1 MDTRLNKNILW
12 AYFEGRA
19 TSIQKQLILE
29 WLQSETNREIFY
41 RMLHEWEKENLQ
53 FQPNIEEDF
62 KRLTLQLSEPTPQFS
77 ESPLESIHKSPIYK
91 IWIAA
96 ASVILLLIGCWW
108 AQDFLLYKTYTTG
121 FGQIQTLRLPDDSRV
136 VLNANST
143 LQVPRFAFLSNHRE
157 VKLSGEAEFSVVH
170 TIDHRRFFVHTP
182 DHLEVEVLGT
192 EFLVYSRGHGSKVAL
207 SHGKVKLRHLKHQ
220 KSVDIRPG
228 DVITVNVQGHFHLQ
242 PQQNIT
248 EQVAWKEHRFVFNRT
263 PLIEIARKIQ
273 EQFGV
278 TVQIP
283 DSALAMRQLS
293 GNYPATNAEELL
305 QMMTRLLDLQL
316 QRLEESVVVL
326 SEK

>member
-1 MDTRLNKNILW
+1 MGTRLNKNILW
-12 AYFEGRA
+12 TYFEGRA
-19 TSIQKQLILE
+19 TPIQKQLILE
-29 WLQSETNREIFY
+29 WLESETNREIFY
-41 RMLHEWEKENLQ
+41 RMLNEWEKENLQ
-53 FQPNIEEDF
+53 FQPIVEEDF
-62 KRLTLQLSEPTPQFS
+62 ERLTQKLSDPTLLLTELPTKPV
-77 ESPLESIHKSPIYK
+77 EMRKNYK

-96 ASVILLLIGCWW
+96 ASVIFLLVGCWW
-108 AQDFLLYKTYTTG
+108 AQDLLLYKTYTTG

-143 LQVPRFAFLSNHRE
+143 LQVPRFTFLSNHRE

-170 TIDHRRFFVHTP
+170 TVDHRRFLVRTP
-182 DHLEVEVLGT
+182 DQLEVEVLGT
-192 EFLVYSRGHGSKVAL
+192 EFLVYSRGYGSKVAL

-228 DVITVNVQGHFHLQ
+228 DVITMNAQGHFQLQ
-242 PQQNIT
+242 PNQNIT
-248 EQVAWKEHRFVFNRT
+248 EQTAWKEQRFVFNRT
-263 PLIEIARKIQ
+263 PLFEIARKIK

-283 DSALAMRQLS
+283 DSALAVRQLS

-316 QRLEESVVVL
+316 QRPEESVVIL